1 MRLVWLISLLLVLAL
16 SGYRSLLRPAD
27 AGPTQAAVPV
37 MIDTGGTVQVTG
49 APLGCR
55 VIVPNGV
62 KTLDCRVAG
71 SLAGSYGTLMS
82 PNRVQVVRFRSAH
95 VAKVVFVATQHGGFR
110 TCR

>member
-1 MRLVWLISLLLVLAL
+1 MRLFLLISSLVVLAL
-16 SGYRSLLRPAD
+16 CAYFAGLRPARAAH
-27 AGPTQAAVPV
+27 AGPPIFLRPGDV
-37 MIDTGGTVQVTG
+37 VQVSG

-55 VIVPNGV
+55 VVVPGGL

-82 PNRVQVVRFRSAH
+82 ARRLQVVRFRSARL
-95 VAKVVFVATQHGGFR
+95 AKVVFVATQHGGFR

>member
-1 MRLVWLISLLLVLAL
+1 MRLFWLISSLVVLAL
-16 SGYRSLLRPAD
+16 CAYFAVLRPAQGAR
-27 AGPTQAAVPV
+27 AGQPILLGPGD
-37 MIDTGGTVQVTG
+37 IVQVSG

-55 VIVPNGV
+55 VIVPSGL

-71 SLAGSYGTLMS
+71 SLAGSYGTLFS
-82 PNRVQVVRFRSAH
+82 VRRVQVVRFRNAH